1 MRKILV
7 TGVAGFIGHSFVKQL
22 LLRGDAVIGI
32 DNINSYYDV
41 NLKYARLA
49 DLGVTR
55 EEIAEDVAVGS
66 KIYRAFRFIKTDL
79 QRKTIINRLFADE
92 HFDAVCNLA
101 AQAGVRYSIDHPFE
115 YINSNIVGFM
125 HLLEACRQHKIDH
138 FVYASSSSVYGNDNA
153 VPYSEK
159 DEADHPVSLYAATK
173 KSDEL
178 LAYSYSQLYGL
189 PATGVRFFTVYG
201 PWGRPDM
208 APYLFMDAVLSDK
221 PIKVFNYGNLERD
234 FTYVDDVVNCLIRII
249 DSPAEGKVPY
259 EIYNIGN
266 SSPVRLMDFIETIER
281 TTGKTAIKEFVG
293 MQPGDVLRTCADM
306 SRFEERFGPGRF
318 VTIDHGI
325 AKMYQWFVAYR
336 SRRNKT
342 TTVERCDMTK

>member
-1 MRKILV
+1 MKNILV
-7 TGVAGFIGHSFVKQL
+7 TGAAGFIGYSLTKQL
-22 LLRGDAVIGI
+22 LLRGDVVTGL

-41 NLKYARLA
+41 ELKYARLKE
-49 DLGVTR
+49 LGIERNAICEGAVTQ
-55 EEIAEDVAVGS
+55 S
-66 KIYRAFRFIKTDL
+66 KRYPAFRFAKIDL
-79 QRKTIINRLFADE
+79 QQKEAVDRLIAE
-92 HFDAVCNLA
+92 GHFDVVCNLA

-125 HLLEACRQHKIDH
+125 DVLEACRQHNVGH
-138 FVYASSSSVYGNDNA
+138 LVYASSSSVYGNDNE

-159 DEADHPVSLYAATK
+159 DEVDHPVSLYAATK

-178 LAYSYSQLYGL
+178 LAYSYSRLYGL

-221 PIKVFNYGNLERD
+221 PIRVFNHGNLERD
-234 FTYVDDVVNCLIRII
+234 FTYVGDVIACLMQLI
-249 DSPAEGKVPY
+249 DAPVKGEVPH

-266 SSPVRLMDFIETIER
+266 SSPVKLMDFIETIER
-281 TTGKTAIKEFVG
+281 TAGKKAIKEFVG

-306 SRFEERFGPGRF
+306 TRFNKRFGQREF
-318 VTIDHGI
+318 VSVDSGI
-325 AKMYQWFVAYR
+325 EKMYRWFVQYHKLA
-336 SRRNKT
+336 
-342 TTVERCDMTK
+342 VMQEE